1 MDISSPTV
9 NGRGVT
15 MTETRAKLEMLS
27 DIWNDLKE
35 LEAKISDLYGY
46 IYYKELEKQREKE
59 SEE

>member
-1 MDISSPTV
+1 
-9 NGRGVT
+9 